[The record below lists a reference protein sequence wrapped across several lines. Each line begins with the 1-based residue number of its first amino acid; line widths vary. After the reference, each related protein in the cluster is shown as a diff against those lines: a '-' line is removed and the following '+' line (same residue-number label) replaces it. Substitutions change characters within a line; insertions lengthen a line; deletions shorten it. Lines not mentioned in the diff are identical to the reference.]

1 MILVDTSVLIDFFKG
16 VKNRASN
23 KFRSVL
29 LQNIPFGINSFIY
42 QEVLQGAKS
51 EGEYED
57 LQKYLVTQHFFHPK
71 EPVNS
76 FTRAARIYFEC
87 RQKGITIR
95 STIDCI
101 IAQTAIEH
109 NLSLLHND
117 NDFKAMEKV
126 VKLRFY

>member
-117 NDFKAMEKV
+117 NDFKAMAKV

>member
-87 RQKGITIR
+87 RQKG
-95 STIDCI
+95 
-101 IAQTAIEH
+101 
-109 NLSLLHND
+109 
-117 NDFKAMEKV
+117 
-126 VKLRFY
+126 FY